1 MGRSRR
7 LRRLR
12 SRSAL
17 RRGILLAATAAALAV
32 AVLFIWKPTRRVRLV
47 PPSVPP
53 AGSIAIVP
61 FSVSKEDAPR
71 FKYLSEGVAD
81 LLARDLE
88 GGPMRMVD
96 STSVIRALGGDPS
109 SKDLDK
115 YRSVSAQM
123 GAKYFVLGRVE
134 DRGGDLVLEA
144 VLHSTRDGQP
154 LIQAVVA
161 GKPAELLRLLRKLS
175 DQLQLRPLPAAEFEA
190 RLARL
195 TKQTSRSLAAL
206 QAWLEG
212 EQLLRGGHWDEVIGA
227 FQRAVAADPE
237 FALAHYRLGVVAD
250 TEPGLAEDSL
260 QRALRF
266 SDRLQ
271 PSERLLVRGHLAI
284 HHGEWREA
292 ERLLIEATQ
301 KYPENTEAWLQR
313 GELYFHQNPLRARSP
328 QEAADAFQH
337 VLVIDPL
344 NLEAMRHLADLAQ
357 MRGERDVVSRLSD
370 LVLAHSDDPTTVAIY
385 RIALAWA
392 RGDRQEEE
400 KLIANLHGPLTT
412 KALLKAA
419 FVRAEWQMD
428 GFADAEAIA
437 SAFAGR
443 GTVADRAYAHQMR
456 AIVQLLRGRPEAA
469 KEELERAAEIDP
481 AGDAAYLRC
490 WIDTLEFVPVSPDEL
505 RASRQA
511 AQRLDPSRLP
521 QLGPAREYLLGAL
534 ALRAG
539 DSTAA
544 EHAIRALERMPPF
557 EMSSITTDLAL
568 ALRARRLA
576 AKGENAAALATLEQQ
591 QLRIPARYAVFF
603 ARLSEI
609 AAARHAPGSAGAGPR
624 GALRRR
630 RSRLLQHAGP
640 DLRPCRPPAQGEDR
654 CLGRRSRRRHRSLLA
669 IRGPLEQLRARAAAR
684 SEASAR
690 RAPRRAS
697 RARIATARG
706 RQVAGPRLASNLQH
720 HVGEGGEPTMA
731 KTRKPARRRR
741 SARKTAPRVPLAA
754 FFRRLWSK
762 PELLERFS
770 SGAEGRAEVLGK
782 FNLHPDHTRI
792 LEAGCVRDVIRELA
806 GVKPTRSR
814 MAFANSTVI
823 NATDDVDCGHEECRA
838 FSTAVRNA
846 R

>member
-1 MGRSRR
+1 MARRRAAPARRPLGQGDRRVPARGGGRPRIRSR
-7 LRRLR
+7 
-12 SRSAL
+12 AL
-17 RRGILLAATAAALAV
+17 
-32 AVLFIWKPTRRVRLV
+32 
-47 PPSVPP
+47 
-53 AGSIAIVP
+53 
-61 FSVSKEDAPR
+61 
-71 FKYLSEGVAD
+71 
-81 LLARDLE
+81 
-88 GGPMRMVD
+88 
-96 STSVIRALGGDPS
+96 
-109 SKDLDK
+109 
-115 YRSVSAQM
+115 
-123 GAKYFVLGRVE
+123 
-134 DRGGDLVLEA
+134 
-144 VLHSTRDGQP
+144 
-154 LIQAVVA
+154 
-161 GKPAELLRLLRKLS
+161 
-175 DQLQLRPLPAAEFEA
+175 
-190 RLARL
+190 
-195 TKQTSRSLAAL
+195 
-206 QAWLEG
+206 
-212 EQLLRGGHWDEVIGA
+212 
-227 FQRAVAADPE
+227 
-237 FALAHYRLGVVAD
+237 RLGVVAD

-370 LVLAHSDDPTTVAIY
+370 LVLAHSDNPTTVAIY

-511 AQRLDPSRLP
+511 AQRLDPSRSP
-521 QLGPAREYLLGAL
+521 ELGPAREYLLGAL

-539 DSTAA
+539 DSAAA

-603 ARLSEI
+603 ARLSESRLRATLLEALGRGREALSADDALVFYSTLDPIFVPAAHLRKARI
-609 AAARHAPGSAGAGPR
+609 AASADDRDAAIDHYSRFVELWKNCEPALQPELNRARAEMEPLRAGHGVPLLPDWRRPANPR
-624 GALRRR
+624 SRRR
-630 RSRLLQHAGP
+630 RSVP
-640 DLRPCRPPAQGEDR
+640 SSWPADCVQFP
-654 CLGRRSRRRHRSLLA
+654 HYTY
-669 IRGPLEQLRARAAAR
+669 RG
-684 SEASAR
+684 
-690 RAPRRAS
+690 
-697 RARIATARG
+697 
-706 RQVAGPRLASNLQH
+706 
-720 HVGEGGEPTMA
+720 
-731 KTRKPARRRR
+731 
-741 SARKTAPRVPLAA
+741 
-754 FFRRLWSK
+754 
-762 PELLERFS
+762 
-770 SGAEGRAEVLGK
+770 
-782 FNLHPDHTRI
+782 
-792 LEAGCVRDVIRELA
+792 
-806 GVKPTRSR
+806 
-814 MAFANSTVI
+814 
-823 NATDDVDCGHEECRA
+823 
-838 FSTAVRNA
+838 
-846 R
+846 